1 MGVSDGRLRHATAG
15 LAWKLVCC
23 VELQEMVSWRHRGNL
38 SILAKPHPARA
49 LRYAGGFLPLR
60 RVPRRSATC
69 GLLAGTDSTGHGGLG
84 PLSRPNV
91 LSHPG
96 FPKSVGGSP

>member
-49 LRYAGGFLPLR
+49 LRYAGGF
-60 RVPRRSATC
+60 SASS
-69 GLLAGTDSTGHGGLG
+69 AGAQAFGDMWS
-84 PLSRPNV
+84 
-91 LSHPG
+91 PG
-96 FPKSVGGSP
+96 RHRQHWTWRTRAAVKAQCPEPSWFS